1 MAPPWHPTFL
11 RSSAAL
17 RSLTKGVT
25 AIRTKKV
32 KMQKERKN
40 KGSTDHL
47 RRPRKPVL
55 LLHVVVK
62 GSVRL
67 ERLVTYLANLDKT
80 FLSQVPSF
88 QKKPV
93 ALPLQRGDSRMPLG
107 WTLEQGPLGTPGCK
121 GVSWQLTRDSSKPAC
136 APSEP
141 GHPGT
146 WCDTWDRADPS
157 AEALLGEPLLL
168 EVPPPLALPPPH
180 SS

>member
-80 FLSQVPSF
+80 FLSQNF
-88 QKKPV
+88 QV
-93 ALPLQRGDSRMPLG
+93 FRRNLWLFLCSVV
-107 WTLEQGPLGTPGCK
+107 TPGCPLVGPSRWGALAHLGK
-121 GVSWQLTRDSSKPAC
+121 GVSWQLTLDRSEPAC
-136 APSEP
+136 AP
-141 GHPGT
+141 
-146 WCDTWDRADPS
+146 
-157 AEALLGEPLLL
+157 
-168 EVPPPLALPPPH
+168 
-180 SS
+180 

>member
-1 MAPPWHPTFL
+1 
-11 RSSAAL
+11 
-17 RSLTKGVT
+17 
-25 AIRTKKV
+25 
-32 KMQKERKN
+32 MQKERKN

-67 ERLVTYLANLDKT
+67 ERLVTYLANLNKT
-80 FLSQVPSF
+80 FSATGLPSF

-93 ALPLQRGDSRMPLG
+93 ALPLQRGDSRVG
-107 WTLEQGPLGTPGCK
+107 VGRLGTPGCK
-121 GVSWQLTRDSSKPAC
+121 EVSWELNLDRSEPAC

-157 AEALLGEPLLL
+157 VEALQVELLL
-168 EVPPPLALPPPH
+168 LKVPPPLALPPPH